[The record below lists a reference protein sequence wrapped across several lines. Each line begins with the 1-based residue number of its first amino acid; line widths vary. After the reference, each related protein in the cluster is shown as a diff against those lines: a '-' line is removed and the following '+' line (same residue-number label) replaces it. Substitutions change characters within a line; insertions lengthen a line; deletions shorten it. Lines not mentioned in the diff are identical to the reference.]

1 MEIFLL
7 LIILVFV
14 IISLNKS
21 AANSKATQEA
31 ISKLKDEINSLNL
44 KIDTQTLK
52 AEEPQPEI
60 IPVVTEEPQPAIK
73 EGIKA
78 EEEKQIIEEI
88 PVVEEAPVQAAMSAA
103 VSQEFQPEA
112 IPLQENAEIPV
123 TEKIVL
129 PPKKSWLQTF
139 KEKNPDIEKFIG
151 ENLINKIGILILVL
165 GISFFV
171 KYAIDKNWIN
181 EPARVGIGILCGAL
195 IMGVAH
201 RLKKNYKAFSSV
213 FVAGAISIF
222 YFTIGIAFHDY
233 HLFNQATAFIIMV
246 IITIFSAFV
255 SVSYDRKELA
265 VLSLIGGF
273 AVPFMVSTGE
283 GSYKV
288 LFTYIAILNIGML
301 IIAYFKKWSLVTLLA
316 FIFSCVLFSFW
327 FGEKVID
334 GGLPYR
340 GALFFATLFYLIFS
354 IATVVNN
361 LRNKGTF
368 SKLEYFIIIVNTF
381 FYFGIGISIIHKW
394 GIDFKGLFTV
404 ALALYNLA
412 YAILLYKKFGLDKNA
427 IYLLLG
433 LALTFVT
440 LAIPIQFNGNYITL
454 FWSAEA
460 VLLFWLFQKS
470 RIAAFKLGAIVVQT
484 LMLFS
489 LMMDWDFYYVK
500 STAILKPAF
509 NPIFITGLVSL
520 ASLILTYLLLRKE
533 KEEVDIF
540 TVKFNPALYRQ
551 GVSIAAVIVGYFIG
565 LFEISYQANMG
576 ITNYYSAQSYSVL
589 YHFLFSTGV
598 IYFTLKR
605 KNIAVN
611 NLAIILSCINILL
624 YIVVFHQLV
633 TDEMKE
639 NYYSDL
645 SGKSAFFIHYI
656 LLACLAYFGY
666 TIIRLRN
673 NN

>member
-31 ISKLKDEINSLNL
+31 IGKLKDEINALNL
-44 KIDTQTLK
+44 KISTNTQTLK

-73 EGIKA
+73 EEIKA

-88 PVVEEAPVQAAMSAA
+88 PVVEEAPVQAAMSAS
-103 VSQEFQPEA
+103 VSQELQPEA

-246 IITIFSAFV
+246 VITIFSAFV

-283 GSYKV
+283 GNYKV
-288 LFTYIAILNIGML
+288 LFTYIAILNI
-301 IIAYFKKWSLVTLLA
+301 
-316 FIFSCVLFSFW
+316 
-327 FGEKVID
+327 E
-334 GGLPYR
+334 
-340 GALFFATLFYLIFS
+340 
-354 IATVVNN
+354 
-361 LRNKGTF
+361 
-368 SKLEYFIIIVNTF
+368 
-381 FYFGIGISIIHKW
+381 IGRAH
-394 GIDFKGLFTV
+394 V
-404 ALALYNLA
+404 
-412 YAILLYKKFGLDKNA
+412 
-427 IYLLLG
+427 
-433 LALTFVT
+433 
-440 LAIPIQFNGNYITL
+440 
-454 FWSAEA
+454 
-460 VLLFWLFQKS
+460 
-470 RIAAFKLGAIVVQT
+470 
-484 LMLFS
+484 
-489 LMMDWDFYYVK
+489 
-500 STAILKPAF
+500 
-509 NPIFITGLVSL
+509 
-520 ASLILTYLLLRKE
+520 
-533 KEEVDIF
+533 
-540 TVKFNPALYRQ
+540 
-551 GVSIAAVIVGYFIG
+551 
-565 LFEISYQANMG
+565 
-576 ITNYYSAQSYSVL
+576 
-589 YHFLFSTGV
+589 
-598 IYFTLKR
+598 
-605 KNIAVN
+605 
-611 NLAIILSCINILL
+611 
-624 YIVVFHQLV
+624 
-633 TDEMKE
+633 
-639 NYYSDL
+639 
-645 SGKSAFFIHYI
+645 
-656 LLACLAYFGY
+656 
-666 TIIRLRN
+666 
-673 NN
+673 

>member
-31 ISKLKDEINSLNL
+31 IGKLKDEINSLNL

-60 IPVVTEEPQPAIK
+60 VPVVTEEPQPAIR
-73 EGIKA
+73 EEIKA
-78 EEEKQIIEEI
+78 EEEKQIIEEN

-103 VSQEFQPEA
+103 VSQELQPEA

-255 SVSYDRKELA
+255 
-265 VLSLIGGF
+265 
-273 AVPFMVSTGE
+273 
-283 GSYKV
+283 
-288 LFTYIAILNIGML
+288 
-301 IIAYFKKWSLVTLLA
+301 
-316 FIFSCVLFSFW
+316 
-327 FGEKVID
+327 
-334 GGLPYR
+334 
-340 GALFFATLFYLIFS
+340 
-354 IATVVNN
+354 
-361 LRNKGTF
+361 
-368 SKLEYFIIIVNTF
+368 
-381 FYFGIGISIIHKW
+381 
-394 GIDFKGLFTV
+394 
-404 ALALYNLA
+404 
-412 YAILLYKKFGLDKNA
+412 
-427 IYLLLG
+427 
-433 LALTFVT
+433 
-440 LAIPIQFNGNYITL
+440 
-454 FWSAEA
+454 
-460 VLLFWLFQKS
+460 
-470 RIAAFKLGAIVVQT
+470 
-484 LMLFS
+484 
-489 LMMDWDFYYVK
+489 
-500 STAILKPAF
+500 
-509 NPIFITGLVSL
+509 
-520 ASLILTYLLLRKE
+520 
-533 KEEVDIF
+533 
-540 TVKFNPALYRQ
+540 
-551 GVSIAAVIVGYFIG
+551 
-565 LFEISYQANMG
+565 
-576 ITNYYSAQSYSVL
+576 
-589 YHFLFSTGV
+589 
-598 IYFTLKR
+598 
-605 KNIAVN
+605 
-611 NLAIILSCINILL
+611 
-624 YIVVFHQLV
+624 
-633 TDEMKE
+633 
-639 NYYSDL
+639 
-645 SGKSAFFIHYI
+645 
-656 LLACLAYFGY
+656 
-666 TIIRLRN
+666 
-673 NN
+673 